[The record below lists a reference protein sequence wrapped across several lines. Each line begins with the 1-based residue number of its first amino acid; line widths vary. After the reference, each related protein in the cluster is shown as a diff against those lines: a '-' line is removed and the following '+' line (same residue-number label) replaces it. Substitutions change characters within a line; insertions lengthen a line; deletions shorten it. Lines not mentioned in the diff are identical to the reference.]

1 MFLMKYY
8 WFIIS
13 HPTFI
18 VNVCPVYLRTSPET
32 CMERIKS
39 RCRSEEKTIPM
50 VGESDRTL
58 KVCTSLTFLFPISF
72 ERLQEEKTLGLFG
85 HFYKCLKMTDFWH
98 GIEGFFFVGLH
109 FIFEKSYF

>member
-18 VNVCPVYLRTSPET
+18 VNFCSVYLRTSPET
-32 CMERIKS
+32 CMERIKA

-50 VGESDRTL
+50 VGEVSCFANDRTLIYCAKNPL
-58 KVCTSLTFLFPISF
+58 KVCTYLTFLFPISF
-72 ERLQEEKTLGLFG
+72 ERLQEEKTSGLFG
-85 HFYKCLKMTDFWH
+85 
-98 GIEGFFFVGLH
+98 
-109 FIFEKSYF
+109 IFASA